1 MNKIL
6 IAFFVVGILAVGAGF
21 YFYEPA
27 PTGIAIKD
35 VSSGSENANVITI
48 QAERFEYAPN
58 VVKVKKGERVKIIM
72 ESKDTAHGIAIP
84 DFGVSGLDSVEF
96 IADKEGVF
104 VFKCPTYCGEGHREM
119 SGTLIVEE

>member
-27 PTGIAIKD
+27 PKGIVIQA
-35 VSSGSENANVITI
+35 VSENINTITI
-48 QAERFEYAPN
+48 QAERFEYTPN
-58 VVKVKKGERVKIIM
+58 VVKVKKGERVRIIV
-72 ESKDTAHGIAIP
+72 ESKDATHGIAIP
-84 DFGVSGLDSVEF
+84 DLGVSGLDSVEF
-96 IADKEGVF
+96 IANKGGMF
-104 VFKCPTYCGEGHREM
+104 AFICPTYCGEGHKEM